1 MSDCTHKEWAIEID
15 YTTMNLDAAEC
26 LNCGA
31 KGHVVEEAEL
41 AALRE
46 VKRWHDMEIC
56 GRGEFISLEQCIK
69 VAEQQQ
75 FRDITDEYC
84 PKYDVSKA
92 KKELAALREAAEEK
106 QKLVDVV
113 DVGRQVIQEQKG
125 YIVDLKKQICGH
137 SEHIDALKAER
148 DAARQ
153 RVAEL
158 ELEAVRLG
166 VLEKAFNALCVDI
179 QKEINKWNDKQ
190 RSELEPWQVW
200 LKWCSCHADQLILSE
215 AKEVGLIQPAD
226 SKIRGSA
233 GMADKGPFG
242 CRHDSLQ
249 PYEQHETR
257 NISYICDGCTKILA
271 MIDQDELAALRER
284 VAELEA
290 KAELADQVVE
300 IYNDVKGRSIAD
312 LSKAYES
319 LGFQLAAAVI
329 RWIDCQQPAK

>member
-1 MSDCTHKEWAIEID
+1 MEETVIDDLLDDYQEI
-15 YTTMNLDAAEC
+15 TTGRDDDFALAR
-26 LNCGA
+26 
-31 KGHVVEEAEL
+31 AEL
-41 AALRE
+41 AALRAAAGD
-46 VKRWHDMEIC
+46 RD
-56 GRGEFISLEQCIK
+56 SLQADNDK
-69 VAEQQQ
+69 MQDHVN
-75 FRDITDEYC
+75 
-84 PKYDVSKA
+84 
-92 KKELAALREAAEEK
+92 
-106 QKLVDVV
+106 VV
-113 DVGRQVIQEQKG
+113 E
-125 YIVDLKKQICGH
+125 
-137 SEHIDALKAER
+137 AER